1 MSLGELVPWGRKD
14 RNLALQDRD
23 RGWSGTSEVSPFLR
37 LHQEMNRLFDDVF
50 RGFDAPAMWNSQWPT
65 MEVEET
71 DSGYRITAE
80 LPGMDEK
87 DIDISFRDGVLTLRG
102 EKRSESQDKGRRVS
116 ERYYGRFERRITLG
130 DVDDAQA
137 RASFDKG
144 VLTIDMPRSAQAEE
158 RVRRIPI
165 NGGTRH

>member
-1 MSLGELVPWGRKD
+1 
-14 RNLALQDRD
+14 
-23 RGWSGTSEVSPFLR
+23 
-37 LHQEMNRLFDDVF
+37 
-50 RGFDAPAMWNSQWPT
+50 
-65 MEVEET
+65 
-71 DSGYRITAE
+71 
-80 LPGMDEK
+80 MDEK